1 MLARERRKQILEEL
15 KNKGSITVEWLQNKF
30 HVARKIILRDLK
42 QLEENGF
49 LKRVNGGA
57 VLPKNYETGIFLD
70 KIPYA
75 KAGSGEKLIVIFP
88 PTHHL
93 LWSVTVDAKSQV
105 DGYKHFIPDGFTYY
119 ILGYDPRLP
128 KNHSSESI
136 AEDFA
141 KIMKEHIGPAT
152 IMAVSYGGS
161 VAIPFAALYPELT
174 EKLILLVSTYGSSGE
189 GVVFAKELIQL
200 AEEGKSFTLQKE
212 INGLYS
218 NRILRNLFD
227 LKTWKNWPAL
237 EKSMNPISTFINAYT
252 HLIDSEESRKKYLSK
267 IQAPTLVI
275 GGSKDQ
281 FAPEGYYRETAELI
295 PNAHLELFEGKTH
308 TLPVE
313 RLFEIKKII
322 KNFLEVENDGRDIW
336 NKILSKVERIIF

>member
-1 MLARERRKQILEEL
+1 MLAEERKNKILEEL
-15 KNKGSITVEWLQNKF
+15 KKKGSITIEWLQNKY

-42 QLEENGF
+42 QLEEKGF
-49 LKRVNGGA
+49 LIRVKGGA
-57 VLPKNYETGIFLD
+57 QLPKNYETGIFLG

-75 KAGSGEKLIVIFP
+75 KAGSGDKSIVIFP

-119 ILGYDPRLP
+119 ILGYDPHLP
-128 KNHSSESI
+128 KDHTSEGI
-136 AEDFA
+136 ASDFA

-189 GVVFAKELIQL
+189 GVDFAKELIQL

-227 LKTWKNWPAL
+227 LKTWKNWPIL
-237 EKSMNPISTFINAYT
+237 ERSMNPTSTFINAYK
-252 HLIDSEESRKKYLSK
+252 HLIDTEESRKKYLSR

-275 GGSKDQ
+275 GGSEDQ
-281 FAPEGYYRETAELI
+281 FASEEFYRKTAELI
-295 PNAHLELFEGKTH
+295 PDAHLELFEGKTH

-313 RLFEIKKII
+313 RLFEIQKII
-322 KNFLEVENDGRDIW
+322 RKFLEVEKDGRDIW
-336 NKILSKVERIIF
+336 NKILTKVEKIIF